1 MATRG
6 PQKVPTDQRDTV
18 QSAAE
23 SSPDVAGT
31 DTDQSSTIK
40 SGLGGADTAA
50 TAATTNGRGSSNS
63 AGVPVSQSRSSREE
77 RASDSPAPGTS
88 PPSTIT
94 RPPVILSPSD
104 ESNSR
109 LREPLLED

>member
-1 MATRG
+1 MAIRG

-23 SSPDVAGT
+23 SSPDVAGA
-31 DTDQSSTIK
+31 DTDRSSTIK

-50 TAATTNGRGSSNS
+50 TANGRGSSNS
-63 AGVPVSQSRSSREE
+63 AGVPVSQSRSSGEE